1 MSQDESYLKMY
12 LNLWK
17 TLLKRRSVLLI
28 RYWLHVLCVYRKT
41 QVFTMW
47 FRFITFVCYEKRS
60 KDMRK
65 LFDFGNGIVF
75 REDCIKYIEAM
86 QSRS

>member
-28 RYWLHVLCVYRKT
+28 RYWLHVLCVYRKH
-41 QVFTMW
+41 
-47 FRFITFVCYEKRS
+47 RCSLCGSDSLPLFVTR
-60 KDMRK
+60 KDRK
-65 LFDFGNGIVF
+65 ICANYSILVMELSSVKIV
-75 REDCIKYIEAM
+75 
-86 QSRS
+86 